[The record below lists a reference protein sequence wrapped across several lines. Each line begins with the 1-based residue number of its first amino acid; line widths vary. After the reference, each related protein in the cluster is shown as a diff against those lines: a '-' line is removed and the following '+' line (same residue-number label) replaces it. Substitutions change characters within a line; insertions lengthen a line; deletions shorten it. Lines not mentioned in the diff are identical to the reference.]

1 MRLETS
7 LVFTQPF
14 YDALRT
20 VVGLHHYI
28 YPTIPPKGRYFEA
41 LVERACKQVRQPFT
55 RVKPTTPDAPREDII
70 IGEDKFSLKTQT
82 GFGTKLN
89 FIQISKLL
97 TTEKEPWTAES
108 LIDRTLKHLNR
119 YDYLLML
126 RAIWEEPVIH
136 YQLVD
141 IPVRLLKLIETV
153 GLNVVARRSGRQSL
167 GGDVCHEERKLFH
180 VHFDGSDGKCQI
192 SRLSI
197 SDCKLLFSWDLH
209 LND

>member
-1 MRLETS
+1 MGTS

-55 RVKPTTPDAPREDII
+55 RVKATTPNAPREDII
-70 IGEDKFSLKTQT
+70 IGEDRFSLKTQT

-89 FIQISKLL
+89 FIEISKLL
-97 TTEKEPWTAES
+97 TTEKEPWTAVS
-108 LIDRTLKHLNR
+108 LIERTLHHLNR

-126 RAIWEEPVIH
+126 RAIWQEPVIH

-141 IPVRLLKLIETV
+141 IPLGLLKLIETV
-153 GLNVVARRSGRQSL
+153 ELNAVQRRSGRQSL
-167 GGDVCHEERKLFH
+167 GGDIYHQGQKVLH
-180 VHFDGSDGKCQI
+180 VHFDGSDGKCQLR
-192 SRLSI
+192 RLSV
-197 SDCKLLFSWDLH
+197 SDCNLLFSWDLH
-209 LND
+209 LSD

>member
-1 MRLETS
+1 LETS

-14 YDALRT
+14 FDALRT

-55 RVKPTTPDAPREDII
+55 RVKPTTPNAPREDII
-70 IGEDKFSLKTQT
+70 IGKDRFSLKTQT
-82 GFGTKLN
+82 GINTHLK
-89 FIQISKLL
+89 FIEISKLL

-108 LIDRTLKHLNR
+108 LIERTLHHLNR
-119 YDYLLML
+119 YDYILML
-126 RAIWEEPVIH
+126 RAVWQEPVIH

-141 IPVRLLKLIETV
+141 IPVSLLKLIETV
-153 GLNVVARRSGRQSL
+153 KLQVIGRRTGRQSL
-167 GGDVCHEERKLFH
+167 GGDIFQEGQLVFH

-192 SRLSI
+192 RRLAV
-197 SDCKLLFSWDLH
+197 SDCNLLFAWDLH